1 MIEYF
6 DNAWYNGIANASCL
20 STTKQLCYSD
30 SDGLQPWAIA
40 QYCNSGMNMLTE
52 DICYDWYVNSV
63 YPDTPVSDY
72 SDYSDY
78 YNSSRAI
85 VAFNKACTEYPW
97 HDKCKCK
104 TILKEFNAN
113 SFTMNSDPS
122 QVYNVSCLFP
132 SCSVQSKSYDPA
144 APTPYIPYDI
154 VHDKSI
160 VCPSTICTNIIKD
173 STIVANDTTF
183 NLKNICNAEDT
194 INSSDKL
201 DIKAENTDDT
211 NNSNSNIIKFIQ
223 SNKIILIA
231 IAVLIIVILIIII
244 AKSGNNKN
252 NDLMKMIVLNKM
264 LNKKNE

>member
-1 MIEYF
+1 
-6 DNAWYNGIANASCL
+6 
-20 STTKQLCYSD
+20 
-30 SDGLQPWAIA
+30 
-40 QYCNSGMNMLTE
+40 
-52 DICYDWYVNSV
+52 
-63 YPDTPVSDY
+63 
-72 SDYSDY
+72 
-78 YNSSRAI
+78 
-85 VAFNKACTEYPW
+85 
-97 HDKCKCK
+97 
-104 TILKEFNAN
+104 
-113 SFTMNSDPS
+113 MNSDPS

-201 DIKAENTDDT
+201 DIKSENTDDT

-252 NDLMKMIVLNKM
+252 NDLMNGDERWSYFK
-264 LNKKNE
+264 

>member
-1 MIEYF
+1 MS
-6 DNAWYNGIANASCL
+6 NNSWYNGITNVSCL
-20 STTKQLCYSD
+20 STTKQLCYSN
-30 SDGLQPWAIA
+30 SNGLQPWAIA
-40 QYCNSGMNMLTE
+40 QYCNSSMNMLTE

-63 YPDTPVSDY
+63 YPDTPVN
-72 SDYSDY
+72 DY

-85 VAFNKACTEYPW
+85 VAFDNACNEYPW

-132 SCSVQSKSYDPA
+132 SCSVQRKSYNPA
-144 APTPYIPYDI
+144 EPTAFIPYDI

-183 NLKNICNAEDT
+183 NLKNVCNAEDA

-201 DIKAENTDDT
+201 DIKAENTDNT
-211 NNSNSNIIKFIQ
+211 NSSNSTIIKFIQ

-231 IAVLIIVILIIII
+231 FVVLIIVILIIIF
-244 AKSGNNKN
+244 AKSGDNKN
-252 NDLMKMIVLNKM
+252 NDLMKMILLKKM

>member
-1 MIEYF
+1 MS
-6 DNAWYNGIANASCL
+6 NNSWYNGITNVSCL
-20 STTKQLCYSD
+20 STTKQLCYSN
-30 SDGLQPWAIA
+30 SNGLQPWAIA
-40 QYCNSGMNMLTE
+40 QYCNSSMNMLTE

-63 YPDTPVSDY
+63 YPDTPVN
-72 SDYSDY
+72 DY

-85 VAFNKACTEYPW
+85 VAFDNACNEYPW

-132 SCSVQSKSYDPA
+132 SCSVQRKSYNPA
-144 APTPYIPYDI
+144 EPTAFIPYDI

-160 VCPSTICTNIIKD
+160 ICPSTICTNIIKD

-183 NLKNICNAEDT
+183 NLKNVCNAEDA

-201 DIKAENTDDT
+201 DIKAENTDNT
-211 NNSNSNIIKFIQ
+211 NSSNSTIIKFIQ

-231 IAVLIIVILIIII
+231 FVVLIIVILIIIF
-244 AKSGNNKN
+244 AKSGDNKN
-252 NDLMKMIVLNKM
+252 NDLMKMILLKKM

>member
-1 MIEYF
+1 MI
-6 DNAWYNGIANASCL
+6 DNSWYNGIVNTSCL
-20 STTKQLCYSD
+20 STTKQLCYSND
-30 SDGLQPWAIA
+30 NGLQPWAIS
-40 QYCNSGMNMLTE
+40 QYCNNSMNMLTE

-63 YPDTPVSDY
+63 YPDTPNSDY
-72 SDYSDY
+72 IDDY

-85 VAFNKACTEYPW
+85 VAFNKACNDYPW

-113 SFTMNSDPS
+113 SFTMDSDPS

-144 APTPYIPYDI
+144 SPTAYIPYDI

-194 INSSDKL
+194 INTSNKR
-201 DIKAENTDDT
+201 DIEDDATNTNT
-211 NNSNSNIIKFIQ
+211 SNIITFIQ

-231 IAVLIIVILIIII
+231 IATLIVLILIIVL
-244 AKSGNNKN
+244 ATSRSNKN
-252 NDLMKMIVLNKM
+252 NDLMRMIVLNKM

>member
-1 MIEYF
+1 MS
-6 DNAWYNGIANASCL
+6 NNSWYNGIANASCL
-20 STTKQLCYSD
+20 STTKQLCYSN
-30 SDGLQPWAIA
+30 SDGLQPLAIA
-40 QYCNSGMNMLTE
+40 EYCNSSMNMLTE
-52 DICYDWYVNSV
+52 DICYDWYVNSI
-63 YPDTPVSDY
+63 YPDTPV
-72 SDYSDY
+72 SDY

-132 SCSVQSKSYDPA
+132 SCSVQRKSYNPA
-144 APTPYIPYDI
+144 EPTAFIPYDI

-211 NNSNSNIIKFIQ
+211 NNSNSTIIKFIQ

-231 IAVLIIVILIIII
+231 IAMLIIVILIIIF

-252 NDLMKMIVLNKM
+252 NDLMKMIILNKM

>member
-1 MIEYF
+1 MS
-6 DNAWYNGIANASCL
+6 NNSWYNGITNVSCL
-20 STTKQLCYSD
+20 STTKQLCYSN
-30 SDGLQPWAIA
+30 SNGLQPWAIA
-40 QYCNSGMNMLTE
+40 EYCNSSMNMLTE

-63 YPDTPVSDY
+63 YPDTPVN
-72 SDYSDY
+72 DY

-85 VAFNKACTEYPW
+85 VAFDNACNEYPW

-132 SCSVQSKSYDPA
+132 SCSVQRKSYNPA
-144 APTPYIPYDI
+144 EPTAFIPYDI

-183 NLKNICNAEDT
+183 NLKNVCNAEDA

-201 DIKAENTDDT
+201 DIKAENTDNT
-211 NNSNSNIIKFIQ
+211 NSSNSTIIKFIQ

-231 IAVLIIVILIIII
+231 FVVLIIVILIIIF
-244 AKSGNNKN
+244 AKSGDNKN
-252 NDLMKMIVLNKM
+252 NDLMKMILLKKM

>member
-1 MIEYF
+1 MS
-6 DNAWYNGIANASCL
+6 NNSWYNGIANVSCL
-20 STTKQLCYSD
+20 STTKQLCYSN
-30 SDGLQPWAIA
+30 SNGLQPWAIA
-40 QYCNSGMNMLTE
+40 EYCNSSMNMLTE

-63 YPDTPVSDY
+63 YPDTPVN
-72 SDYSDY
+72 DY

-85 VAFNKACTEYPW
+85 VAFDNACNEYPW

-132 SCSVQSKSYDPA
+132 SCSVQRKSYNPA
-144 APTPYIPYDI
+144 EPTAFIPYDI

-183 NLKNICNAEDT
+183 NLKNVCNAEDA

-201 DIKAENTDDT
+201 DIKAENTDNT
-211 NNSNSNIIKFIQ
+211 NSSNSTIIKFIQ

-231 IAVLIIVILIIII
+231 FVVLIIVILIIIF
-244 AKSGNNKN
+244 AKSGDNKN
-252 NDLMKMIVLNKM
+252 NDLMKMILLKKM

>member
-6 DNAWYNGIANASCL
+6 DTNWFNGVVNTSCL
-20 STTKQLCYSD
+20 STTKQLCYSNSND
-30 SDGLQPWAIA
+30 LQPWAIA
-40 QYCNSGMNMLTE
+40 QYCNSSMNMLTE

-63 YPDTPVSDY
+63 YPDTPVN
-72 SDYSDY
+72 DY

-85 VAFNKACTEYPW
+85 VAFDYACNEYPW

-132 SCSVQSKSYDPA
+132 SCSVQRKSYNPA
-144 APTPYIPYDI
+144 EPTAFIPYDI

-183 NLKNICNAEDT
+183 NLKNVCNAEDA

-201 DIKAENTDDT
+201 DIKAENTDNT
-211 NNSNSNIIKFIQ
+211 NSSNSTIIKFIQ

-231 IAVLIIVILIIII
+231 FVVLIIVILIIIF
-244 AKSGNNKN
+244 AKSGDNKN
-252 NDLMKMIVLNKM
+252 NDLMKMILLKKM

>member
-1 MIEYF
+1 MS
-6 DNAWYNGIANASCL
+6 NNSWYNGIANASCL

-40 QYCNSGMNMLTE
+40 EYCNSGMNMLTE

-63 YPDTPVSDY
+63 YPDTPK
-72 SDYSDY
+72 SDY

-85 VAFNKACTEYPW
+85 VAFDNACNEYPW

-132 SCSVQSKSYDPA
+132 SCSVQRKSYNPA
-144 APTPYIPYDI
+144 EPTAYVPYDI

-183 NLKNICNAEDT
+183 NLKNVCNAEDA

-201 DIKAENTDDT
+201 DIKAENTDNT
-211 NNSNSNIIKFIQ
+211 NSSNSTIIKFIQ

-231 IAVLIIVILIIII
+231 FVVLIIVILIIIF
-244 AKSGNNKN
+244 AKSGDNKN
-252 NDLMKMIVLNKM
+252 NDLMKMIILNKM

>member
-6 DNAWYNGIANASCL
+6 DNAWYNSIANASCL
-20 STTKQLCYSD
+20 STTKQLCYND

-40 QYCNSGMNMLTE
+40 EYCNNSMNMLTE

-63 YPDTPVSDY
+63 YPDTPKSN
-72 SDYSDY
+72 Y

-85 VAFNKACTEYPW
+85 VAFNNACNEYPW

-144 APTPYIPYDI
+144 TPTAYVPYDI

-183 NLKNICNAEDT
+183 NLQNICNAEDT

-201 DIKAENTDDT
+201 DIEAENTDDT
-211 NNSNSNIIKFIQ
+211 NSNNISKFIQ
-223 SNKIILIA
+223 SNKIILIVFV
-231 IAVLIIVILIIII
+231 VLIIVILIIIL

-252 NDLMKMIVLNKM
+252 NDLMKMIILNKM

>member
-1 MIEYF
+1 MS
-6 DNAWYNGIANASCL
+6 NNSWYNGIANVSCL
-20 STTKQLCYSD
+20 STTKQLCYSN
-30 SDGLQPWAIA
+30 SNGLQPWAIA
-40 QYCNSGMNMLTE
+40 EYCNSSMNMLTE

-63 YPDTPVSDY
+63 YPDTPVN
-72 SDYSDY
+72 DY

-85 VAFNKACTEYPW
+85 VAFDNACNEYPW

-113 SFTMNSDPS
+113 SFTMNSNPS

-132 SCSVQSKSYDPA
+132 SCSVQRKSYNPA
-144 APTPYIPYDI
+144 EPTAFIPYDI

-183 NLKNICNAEDT
+183 NLKNVCNAEDA

-201 DIKAENTDDT
+201 DIKAENTDNT
-211 NNSNSNIIKFIQ
+211 NSSNSTIIKFIQ

-231 IAVLIIVILIIII
+231 FVVLIIVILIIIF
-244 AKSGNNKN
+244 AKSGDNKN
-252 NDLMKMIVLNKM
+252 NDLMKMILLKKM